1 VAGRKK
7 YAAVQIVDG
16 VWYRMRGYT
25 HTECCDC
32 ALVHREEFR
41 VVDGHIEW
49 RAMRDDKRTATR
61 RRERGITVSEESP
74 PGKATEAACQSKKS
88 QTRK

>member
-1 VAGRKK
+1 MTVAGRPE

-16 VWYRMRGYT
+16 VWYRMKGYT

-49 RAMRDDKRTATR
+49 RAKRD
-61 RRERGITVSEESP
+61 
-74 PGKATEAACQSKKS
+74 
-88 QTRK
+88 